1 MNTKE
6 WIARDEFY
14 KLDVCPKLNA
24 PLYIKILDHGNPQ
37 TKDIIRMHLIA
48 ILVEWTL
55 IKSVDPWYA
64 YFNKDAMPKKFIFQP
79 QKKTESPI

>member
-14 KLDVCPKLNA
+14 KLDVCPKLDA
-24 PLYIKILDHGNPQ
+24 PLYINPK

-48 ILVEWTL
+48 TSVEWTL
-55 IKSVDPWYA
+55 IKSVDP
-64 YFNKDAMPKKFIFQP
+64 
-79 QKKTESPI
+79 